1 MKQAAL
7 VFTFLLLPA
16 GSFAAQP
23 AVTPAT
29 GPAKPAAAQAK
40 AAAPAKPA
48 ADKPVLGRHN
58 SNASITI
65 DSDSFQADLNGKT
78 GTWNGNVIIT
88 QEDMKLRANT
98 VRMTTVNDKAD
109 KILASGNVVVDSP
122 KTGTV
127 TGDNGVYN
135 VVPRTVVMT
144 GNVVMKKGKDVM
156 RGAQLTVNLATGQAV
171 LGGGVK
177 GQTPGN
183 TQGNTRVQAV
193 FTPNSQ

>member
-1 MKQAAL
+1 
-7 VFTFLLLPA
+7 
-16 GSFAAQP
+16 
-23 AVTPAT
+23 
-29 GPAKPAAAQAK
+29 
-40 AAAPAKPA
+40 
-48 ADKPVLGRHN
+48 
-58 SNASITI
+58 
-65 DSDSFQADLNGKT
+65 
-78 GTWNGNVIIT
+78 
-88 QEDMKLRANT
+88 
-98 VRMTTVNDKAD
+98 MTTVNEKAD

-135 VVPRTVVMT
+135 VVPRTVLMT

-156 RGAQLTVNLATGQAV
+156 RGAQLTVNLVTGQAV